1 MSQEIIV
8 HQSSPRPSVQAGVTP
23 RALVPSD
30 IEGVWRVAQMLAA
43 SGMVPRDINT
53 AEKVS
58 VSIMH
63 GLEIGL
69 TPMQAVQSIAVV
81 NGRPTIWGDAAL
93 ALVRASG
100 LMESFSETMTGE
112 DDNMEAICSVS
123 RKGEKSP
130 ITGKFSAKDA
140 RVAGLWD
147 KAGPWKQYPK
157 RMLQVRA
164 RGFCLRDAFPDVLK
178 GLAIKEE
185 MDDVESM
192 RDRAPPPPKDIQESA
207 APSNVSRVVAADA
220 GGEQIYQGSSSS
232 PAHIEHDGPDFE
244 KLVSDFEEM
253 CKTGKKYDLLEE
265 ERDAIIALDQ
275 LPREF
280 ALRAQNALEGAA
292 NRIDEEEAEAERKRV
307 ADAEAKAAKAA
318 AAKAKKAAAEADAAP
333 KQQADQAPPPPA
345 EGDDFPGDKPAPVA
359 PPPPADTAPSPA
371 EVDMA
376 LAAQRDPAAIVR
388 QLARQKAKNGTKRFN
403 MWFGSLSDEDA
414 KIVEEMTDMDE
425 QIRVAEAADAAA
437 KAAEANGG

>member
-178 GLAIKEE
+178 GLAIK
-185 MDDVESM
+185 
-192 RDRAPPPPKDIQESA
+192 
-207 APSNVSRVVAADA
+207 
-220 GGEQIYQGSSSS
+220 
-232 PAHIEHDGPDFE
+232 
-244 KLVSDFEEM
+244 
-253 CKTGKKYDLLEE
+253 
-265 ERDAIIALDQ
+265 
-275 LPREF
+275 
-280 ALRAQNALEGAA
+280 
-292 NRIDEEEAEAERKRV
+292 
-307 ADAEAKAAKAA
+307 
-318 AAKAKKAAAEADAAP
+318 
-333 KQQADQAPPPPA
+333 
-345 EGDDFPGDKPAPVA
+345 
-359 PPPPADTAPSPA
+359 
-371 EVDMA
+371 
-376 LAAQRDPAAIVR
+376 
-388 QLARQKAKNGTKRFN
+388 
-403 MWFGSLSDEDA
+403 
-414 KIVEEMTDMDE
+414 
-425 QIRVAEAADAAA
+425 
-437 KAAEANGG
+437 